1 MKETPMSKFHDFNLD
16 EGALWPLCESATD
29 ITLKKIAEVDRKRRE
44 VRQIRDKA
52 EKANGLDKLCLEN
65 DAKHLGFEIEG
76 LMKDVSHFEHG
87 RS

>member
-1 MKETPMSKFHDFNLD
+1 MKGTLMRNFHDFDLD
-16 EGALWPLCESATD
+16 EGALWPLCESASD

-44 VRQIRDKA
+44 VRQIRDEA

-65 DAKHLGFEIEG
+65 DAKHLGLEIED
-76 LMKDVSHFEHG
+76 LMKDVGHFEHG